1 MTIGHGAPELLLC
14 PGEYLAAE
22 SAVIGTETLEFLA
35 RFNVDRCMI
44 GASGLSSEGPSE
56 TVRGFAAVKR
66 MMLSRAAKRHL
77 LIDSRKFGRK
87 GLAHVGEMADLNSIV
102 VDARPKG
109 ELLAALDGAD
119 VEVIVAR
126 DA

>member
-1 MTIGHGAPELLLC
+1 
-14 PGEYLAAE
+14 
-22 SAVIGTETLEFLA
+22 
-35 RFNVDRCMI
+35 
-44 GASGLSSEGPSE
+44 
-56 TVRGFAAVKR
+56 
-66 MMLSRAAKRHL
+66 
-77 LIDSRKFGRK
+77 
-87 GLAHVGEMADLNSIV
+87 MADLNSIV

>member
-1 MTIGHGAPELLLC
+1 
-14 PGEYLAAE
+14 
-22 SAVIGTETLEFLA
+22 
-35 RFNVDRCMI
+35 MI

-77 LIDSRKFGRK
+77 LIDSHKFGRK
-87 GLAHVGEMADLNSIV
+87 GLAQVGEMADLNSIV

-109 ELLAALDGAD
+109 ELLTSLDGAD

-126 DA
+126 SA